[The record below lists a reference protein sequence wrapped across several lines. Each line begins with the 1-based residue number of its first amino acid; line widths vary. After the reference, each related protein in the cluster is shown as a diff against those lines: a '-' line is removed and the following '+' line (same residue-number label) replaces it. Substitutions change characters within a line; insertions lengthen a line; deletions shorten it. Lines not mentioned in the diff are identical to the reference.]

1 MWHGPFRIAEVCG
14 EHAVRLQSAGTPY
27 KLFLVVHISILKRV
41 RRFPDR
47 PKMRL
52 EVGESER
59 FDFDEAMLPQDSWK
73 HSLGSYK
80 FEVESILRMCVP
92 DGRLAAVEYR

>member
-1 MWHGPFRIAEVCG
+1 M
-14 EHAVRLQSAGTPY
+14 RLEIAGTSY
-27 KLFLVVHISILKRV
+27 RLFPLVHISKLKRV

-59 FDFDEAMLPQDSWK
+59 FDFDEAMLTEDSWK
-73 HSLGSYK
+73 HSFGSDK
-80 FEVESILRMCVP
+80 FEVDYECAFRTEDSLR
-92 DGRLAAVEYR
+92 